1 MHDREITLWNARMGI
16 YFDANVY
23 CWDSQMTGG
32 NRARQKTQPDAR
44 WCAYVMC
51 KHFALMWFC
60 IVQLI
65 AQEYTFGMPQPAA
78 ALSIT
83 NSMNP
88 HLFFF
93 CFFHVFSS
101 RFPCL
106 VVSLSAC
113 PHMSAKELFSMFV
126 SVDLCWS
133 ATKHM
138 TGKSLCEMRG
148 CVYISTQM
156 FCYLSLCIT
165 PLWTA
170 TSSEHREWSG
180 LFLG

>member
-1 MHDREITLWNARMGI
+1 MYIVGI
-16 YFDANVY
+16 LRWPGGTVLAKRRNPTHADAHTSFVNILH
-23 CWDSQMTGG
+23 
-32 NRARQKTQPDAR
+32 
-44 WCAYVMC
+44 WCD
-51 KHFALMWFC
+51 FALC
-60 IVQLI
+60 NLLHKNIRLGCRNLRRHSQLQTRWTHI
-65 AQEYTFGMPQPAA
+65 
-78 ALSIT
+78 
-83 NSMNP
+83 
-88 HLFFF
+88 FFF
-93 CFFHVFSS
+93 FLLFPCLLFSS